1 MSLSLVAK
9 EIDVPE
15 NLTVAEIK
23 EEPPSLKFLLS
34 TKKRTG
40 NQGLY

>member
-1 MSLSLVAK
+1 MFL
-9 EIDVPE
+9 E

-23 EEPPSLKFLLS
+23 ERAAKSEVSIVNQE
-34 TKKRTG
+34 REQG